1 MKVDDQLDEVKE
13 AIAGAGTP
21 LDQLGRARLQAALFA
36 ALDRPVPVAVPR
48 ARWRRWW
55 TPGLLVVGSAGL
67 AVAATLLLVRPPQA
81 RTPAP
86 VVAAAETTTA
96 AAATADATATS
107 ATGFTRLEVPA
118 GARVRTTLGQRATVT
133 LIGPAEIEVLARP
146 GTRLEARLLRGT
158 LIGDYD
164 HRVVGGLWIH
174 SPGATTEVVGTLFAI
189 EAAGGGSR
197 VSVDH
202 GRVQVLDARGDMRFL
217 DGGQSWSSLQPEVRA
232 LPGEVRR
239 LFEISRGTGDEVRD
253 DARPAPSARRREP
266 GLSPE
271 ALYDQAER
279 ALARGDQAAARAAL
293 TALVKRSPAGTTAQT
308 ARYELARLT
317 MAAGDPREAWRL
329 LDDLLARADGGP
341 FAEPAAYLRCQA
353 MARAAAGAA
362 ARRCFE
368 RFLVDF
374 PGSPR
379 APAARQALSQ
389 AGASD

>member
-1 MKVDDQLDEVKE
+1 MKVDDQLEEVKE

-21 LDQLGRARLQAALFA
+21 LDQVGRARLQAALFA
-36 ALDRPVPVAVPR
+36 ALDRPAPPAVPR

-55 TPGLLVVGSAGL
+55 TPGLLVLGSAGV

-81 RTPAP
+81 QPP
-86 VVAAAETTTA
+86 AAAETTTA
-96 AAATADATATS
+96 TRTAAVAETTTATATTATT

-146 GTRLEARLLRGT
+146 GTRLEAHLLRGT

-189 EAAGGGSR
+189 EATGGGSR

-202 GRVQVLDARGDMRFL
+202 GRVQVRDARGDTRFL
-217 DGGQSWSSLQPEVRA
+217 DGGQSWSSLQPEVRP

-239 LFEISRGTGDEVRD
+239 LFD
-253 DARPAPSARRREP
+253 RPAPPARRRER

-271 ALYDQAER
+271 ALYDQAEQ
-279 ALARGDQAAARAAL
+279 ALARGDQSAARAAL
-293 TALVKRSPAGTTAQT
+293 TALLKRSPEGTTAQT
-308 ARYELARLT
+308 ARYELARLS
-317 MAAGDPREAWRL
+317 MAAGDPRGAWRL
-329 LDDLLARADGGP
+329 LDELLARAEGGP
-341 FAEPAAYLRCQA
+341 FAEPAAHLRCQA
-353 MARAAAGAA
+353 IARTEAGAA

-368 RFLVDF
+368 RFLADF

-379 APAARQALSQ
+379 APAARQALPR
-389 AGASD
+389 ADWPR